1 LEPLLERLPVLLVG
15 RVFYGDGVVT
25 LADFTALLA
34 LALDLLGNIHKS
46 RRVSWVT
53 DKLRQ
58 IILHQTVWV
67 SSTST
72 MQ

>member
-1 LEPLLERLPVLLVG
+1 LEPLLGRLPVLLVG

-34 LALDLLGNIHKS
+34 LALALLWNIHKL
-46 RRVSWVT
+46 RRGSWVR
-53 DKLRQ
+53 DKLCQ
-58 IILHQTVWV
+58 IILNQTDWV